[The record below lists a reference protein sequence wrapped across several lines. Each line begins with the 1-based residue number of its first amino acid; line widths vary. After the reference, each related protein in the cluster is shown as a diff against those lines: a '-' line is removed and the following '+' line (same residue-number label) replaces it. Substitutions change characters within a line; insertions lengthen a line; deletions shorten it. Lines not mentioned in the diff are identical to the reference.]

1 MTIKEKD
8 LKNVLAILFKVDID
22 EINDDSSMDNVEK
35 WDSLSHLK
43 LVLALEDEFKI
54 SFTEEECPD
63 LTKIKIQGK
72 LSTLGSVEVKKSRRI
87 RTW

>member
-8 LKNVLAILFKVDID
+8 LKNALAVLFKVDVD
-22 EINDDSSMDNVEK
+22 EINDNSSMDNVER

-54 SFTEEECPD
+54 SFTEEESIEI
-63 LTKIKIQGK
+63 LSFGLIKEVMKEHG
-72 LSTLGSVEVKKSRRI
+72 VEVVE
-87 RTW
+87 

>member
-8 LKNVLAILFKVDID
+8 LKNVLAILFKVDAE

-54 SFTEEECPD
+54 SFTEEESIEI
-63 LTKIKIQGK
+63 LSFGLIKEVMKEHG
-72 LSTLGSVEVKKSRRI
+72 VEVVE
-87 RTW
+87 

>member
-22 EINDDSSMDNVEK
+22 EINDDSSMDNVER

-54 SFTEEECPD
+54 SFTEEESIEI
-63 LTKIKIQGK
+63 LSFGLIKEVMKEHG
-72 LSTLGSVEVKKSRRI
+72 VEVVE
-87 RTW
+87 

>member
-8 LKNVLAILFKVDID
+8 LKNVLAVLFKVDVD
-22 EINDDSSMDNVEK
+22 EINDNSSMDNVER

-54 SFTEEECPD
+54 SFTEEESIEI
-63 LTKIKIQGK
+63 LSLGLIKEVMKEHG
-72 LSTLGSVEVKKSRRI
+72 VEVVE
-87 RTW
+87 